1 MGGPVEREGYPLFHR
16 GCRGCSSSCR
26 CDRCENDGSRSR
38 GTDAFQVSAWVGFAS
53 LDRADAQG
61 DSGRDFCDR
70 RGGSR
75 QRGPLCCR
83 NACSRRRET
92 RQAPRPVPLGPGRRS
107 KERQG
112 AGLTRASSR
121 SHLSARVDAPQSVPI
136 RDAVAILRRGGLVAF
151 PTETVYGLGADASSP
166 AAVARIY
173 EVKGRPAGHPLIVH
187 IGDIG
192 ELDRWARDVPEAA
205 IRLAAPFW
213 PGPLTLVL
221 RRAPGV
227 ADQLTGGQDTIGLRI
242 PGHPIALQLLR
253 EFGGGIAAPSANR
266 FGRISPTTAEHV
278 RGDLGSEVDL
288 VLDGGT
294 CEIGI
299 ESTIVDLSRGASE
312 SRSSSATPSVA
323 AISSATHG
331 VALEERDSD
340 AP

>member
-1 MGGPVEREGYPLFHR
+1 
-16 GCRGCSSSCR
+16 
-26 CDRCENDGSRSR
+26 
-38 GTDAFQVSAWVGFAS
+38 
-53 LDRADAQG
+53 
-61 DSGRDFCDR
+61 
-70 RGGSR
+70 
-75 QRGPLCCR
+75 
-83 NACSRRRET
+83 
-92 RQAPRPVPLGPGRRS
+92 
-107 KERQG
+107 
-112 AGLTRASSR
+112 
-121 SHLSARVDAPQSVPI
+121 
-136 RDAVAILRRGGLVAF
+136 LVAF
-151 PTETVYGLGADASSP
+151 PTETVYGLGADASNP
-166 AAVARIY
+166 AAVGRIY

-192 ELDRWARDVPEAA
+192 QLDRWARDIPKAA
-205 IRLAAPFW
+205 TKLAERFW

-278 RGDLGSEVDL
+278 RSDLGSEVDL

-299 ESTIVDLSRGASE
+299 ESTIVDLSRGRPVMLRPGRIDAGD
-312 SRSSSATPSVA
+312 VA
-323 AISSATHG
+323 ATLG

-340 AP
+340 APRAPGTLAAHYAPRQPLRLIESDQWERGVRDTSHGRAVLSFRSPPEGDMSTMWIEASILPQQYGHDLYANLRTLDLSGCDRILVEEPPDTREWAAIRDRLGRASLA

>member
-1 MGGPVEREGYPLFHR
+1 
-16 GCRGCSSSCR
+16 
-26 CDRCENDGSRSR
+26 
-38 GTDAFQVSAWVGFAS
+38 
-53 LDRADAQG
+53 
-61 DSGRDFCDR
+61 
-70 RGGSR
+70 
-75 QRGPLCCR
+75 
-83 NACSRRRET
+83 
-92 RQAPRPVPLGPGRRS
+92 
-107 KERQG
+107 
-112 AGLTRASSR
+112 
-121 SHLSARVDAPQSVPI
+121 
-136 RDAVAILRRGGLVAF
+136 LVAF
-151 PTETVYGLGADASSP
+151 PTETVYGLGADASNP
-166 AAVARIY
+166 AAVGRIY

-192 ELDRWARDVPEAA
+192 QLDRWARDIPKAA
-205 IRLAAPFW
+205 TKLAARFW

-299 ESTIVDLSRGASE
+299 ESTIVDLSRGRPVMLRPGRIDAGDIA
-312 SRSSSATPSVA
+312 ATL
-323 AISSATHG
+323 G

-340 AP
+340 APRAPGTLAAHYAPRQPLRLIESDQWERGVRDTSHGRAVLSFRSPPEGDMSTMWIEASILPQQYGHDLYANLRTLDLSGCDRILVEEPPDTREWAAIRDRLGRASLA